1 MCTFLTMFGA
11 SALATILF
19 APKNTQDYSSQ
30 FNSLND
36 GINKLDGKLDSL
48 LDVSTF
54 MKARSCLTEF
64 SPRLIGEPTLSYTH
78 HSIDDIM
85 VAAKAGFDELLET
98 AKADD
103 NNFITARAI
112 FEKTYGNA
120 DWVSAQFANQLER
133 YAKFDTLINNYSI
146 KLLSLVKAEGRYEHT
161 FRELERTYKRYNNLW
176 WFQFKKRRAV
186 QKTLLEIQRDLIA
199 ISNEFVAT
207 AQLDLDDN
215 ELFILFMLV
224 WSNDKNYWASR
235 YFEYAAKKPF
245 ISEGHYV
252 SFISEEGYYV
262 SFIPCSCSQYDYK
275 CYTGEHRYWLKYYDR
290 LTIEIKKSHRKL
302 FNILLSDKTISR
314 KHIRA

>member
-1 MCTFLTMFGA
+1 MFLTMFGA

-19 APKNTQDYSSQ
+19 APKNTQNYSSQ
-30 FNSLND
+30 FNSLNE

-64 SPRLIGEPTLSYTH
+64 SPRLIGMPTLSYTH

-85 VAAKAGFDELLET
+85 LAAKEGFHDLLEI

-120 DWVSAQFANQLER
+120 DWVSAQFANQLDA
-133 YAKFDTLINNYSI
+133 YAQLDTLINNYSV

-161 FRELERTYKRYNNLW
+161 FSELERTYKRYNNLW

-207 AQLDLDDN
+207 AQLDLNDN
-215 ELFILFMLV
+215 ELFILFMIV
-224 WSNDKNYWASR
+224 RSNDKDYWASR
-235 YFEYAAKKPF
+235 YFEYATGKRN
-245 ISEGHYV
+245 SEFDYWDWT
-252 SFISEEGYYV
+252 SEWIT
-262 SFIPCSCSQYDYK
+262 FIPCSCSQHDRKYGNGD
-275 CYTGEHRYWLKYYDR
+275 HIYWLHYRDR
-290 LTIEIKKSHRKL
+290 FANIEIKKSHRKL

-314 KHIRA
+314 KHLRA

>member
-1 MCTFLTMFGA
+1 MFLTMFGA

-19 APKNTQDYSSQ
+19 APKNTQNYSSQ
-30 FNSLND
+30 FNSLNE

-64 SPRLIGEPTLSYTH
+64 SPRLIGMPTLSYTH

-85 VAAKAGFDELLET
+85 LAAKEGFHDLLEI

-120 DWVSAQFANQLER
+120 DWVSAQFANQLDV
-133 YAKFDTLINNYSI
+133 YAQLDTLINNYSV

-161 FRELERTYKRYNNLW
+161 FSELERTYKRYNNLW

-207 AQLDLDDN
+207 AQLDLNDN
-215 ELFILFMLV
+215 ELFILFMIV
-224 WSNDKNYWASR
+224 RSNYKDYWASR
-235 YFEYAAKKPF
+235 YFEYATGKHN
-245 ISEGHYV
+245 SEWRT
-252 SFISEEGYYV
+252 
-262 SFIPCSCSQYDYK
+262 FIPCSCSQHDYK
-275 CYTGEHRYWLKYYDR
+275 SCNGDHRYWLHYHDWFADIK
-290 LTIEIKKSHRKL
+290 IKEFEIKKSHRKL
-302 FNILLSDKTISR
+302 FNILLSGKTISR
-314 KHIRA
+314 KHLRA

>member
-1 MCTFLTMFGA
+1 MFLTMFGA

-19 APKNTQDYSSQ
+19 APKNTQDYSSR

-36 GINKLDGKLDSL
+36 GINKLDGKLDTL
-48 LDVSTF
+48 LDESAF

-64 SPRLIGEPTLSYTH
+64 SPRLIGEPELSYTH

-85 VAAKAGFDELLET
+85 SAAKEGFDALLET

-103 NNFITARAI
+103 NNFITARTI
-112 FEKTYGNA
+112 FAKTYGNA
-120 DWVSAQFANQLER
+120 DWVSSQFANQLER

-176 WFQFKKRRAV
+176 WFQFKEKRVV
-186 QKTLLEIQRDLIA
+186 QEKLFEIQRELIT
-199 ISNEFVAT
+199 ISNEFVAK
-207 AQLDLDDN
+207 AQLDLNDN

-224 WSNDKNYWASR
+224 LSNDKDYWASR
-235 YFEYAAKKPF
+235 YFEYATEKHNSKEW
-245 ISEGHYV
+245 IT
-252 SFISEEGYYV
+252 
-262 SFIPCSCSQYDYK
+262 FIPCSCHQGDYK
-275 CYTGEHRYWLKYYDR
+275 FYNGEHRYWLRYYYGLD
-290 LTIEIKKSHRKL
+290 IDIKKSHRKL
-302 FNILLSDKTISR
+302 FSILLSDKTISR